1 LIGPLQVHHGR
12 HERFQRTDHFEF
24 RANAGHVGTAGFG
37 DGLVLL
43 HTIGARSGDQRIN
56 PLAAIRQPDGSWLIA
71 GSAAGGPK
79 NPDWYANLL
88 ALPEVEIEV
97 GDAGGEGGIETV
109 PVTARDLGGDE
120 RDTGWAQFT
129 SMSSG
134 FADYE
139 STAAPRRI
147 PVVQL
152 SPR

>member
-1 LIGPLQVHHGR
+1 MDGMSDFNEQIIS
-12 HERFQRTDHFEF
+12 EF
-24 RANAGHVGTAGFG
+24 RANAGHVETAGFG

-43 HTIGARSGDQRIN
+43 HTIGAKSGHQRVS

-88 ALPEVEIEV
+88 AQPEAAIEV
-97 GDAGGEGGIETV
+97 GNAGTPREEGTIKTV
-109 PVTARDLGGDE
+109 PVTARDLDGEE
-120 RDTGWAQFT
+120 RDVGWAQFT

-134 FADYE
+134 FAEYE
-139 STAAPRRI
+139 GKAAPRRI

-152 SPR
+152 SSR